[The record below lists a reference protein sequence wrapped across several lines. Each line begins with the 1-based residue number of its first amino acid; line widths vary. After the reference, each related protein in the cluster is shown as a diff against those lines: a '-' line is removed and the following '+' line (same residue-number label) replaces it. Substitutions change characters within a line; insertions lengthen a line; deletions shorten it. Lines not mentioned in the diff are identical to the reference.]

1 MSCPDCFKGTVHE
14 GQPQGRVIKLHGLDT
29 YVSEPTNGRA
39 VKGIIV
45 VIPDAFGWVFVNNK
59 LLADHYADKGD
70 YRVYLPDFMA
80 GWSAPVWMLDTIR
93 VMETPG
99 NWFSKLINVPWLLYS
114 LIPWYAMNRIS
125 ASYPRVKTIF
135 ELLRRDEGSSLPV
148 GAAGFCWG
156 GKHVA
161 LLAAEVT
168 KVNDKPLIDAGF
180 TGHPSMLVM
189 PDDVENI
196 KLPVSFAIGDKD
208 SHLPLEVAHKI
219 RDIVEAKPL
228 EQRGEMILYPDCNH
242 GFCVRADIS
251 FEDVAK
257 QAAAA
262 EDQCIQWFNKQFKIE
277 D

>member
-1 MSCPDCFKGTVHE
+1 LY
-14 GQPQGRVIKLHGLDT
+14 GRD
-29 YVSEPTNGRA
+29 
-39 VKGIIV
+39 
-45 VIPDAFGWVFVNNK
+45 
-59 LLADHYADKGD
+59 
-70 YRVYLPDFMA
+70 
-80 GWSAPVWMLDTIR
+80 SAHKSRT
-93 VMETPG
+93 
-99 NWFSKLINVPWLLYS
+99 NVPWLIYS
-114 LIPWYAMNRIS
+114 LVPWYAVNRIG
-125 ASYPRVKTIF
+125 ASYPRVKTFF
-135 ELLRRDEGSSLPV
+135 ELLRQDEGASLPV

-161 LLAAEVT
+161 LLAADST
-168 KVNDKPLIDAGF
+168 KINDKPLIDAGF

-219 RDIVEAKPL
+219 RDIVESKPL

-257 QAAAA
+257 QAASA
-262 EDQCIQWFNKQFKIE
+262 EDQCIRWFNKQFNIGV
-277 D
+277 